1 MKTLD
6 SRVLIGVIAVLT
18 AGLIGVVGTS
28 STPLAIQAS
37 TIDGFQDGSG
47 MFGHLTLV
55 ATDDNG
61 DIKSYQQLDNL
72 ITRVGVNCLAHTL
85 FESTE
90 VAGGSVTCG
99 GDPDIFDVIAIGTG
113 NGQADIDTGL
123 DVQTA
128 VSGLTPDT
136 DTSVL
141 VIDDPDGTGATA
153 QVEVTFTSAGATTS
167 ITEAGI
173 FNNTNTAS
181 PAQMMSYR
189 DFTSISLDSGDSLT
203 VTWTI
208 TLVGT

>member
-55 ATDDNG
+55 ATDANG

-153 QVEVTFTSAGATTS
+153 QVEVTFTSATTS